1 MPHISIQ
8 PQPGKWCARGLVCAL
23 PARQTQI
30 CAEMGSL
37 FPCHVGCTPQAALA
51 DPQYIQEL
59 EQHLQQHQSDV
70 ISMDQQVEFAA
81 SQGLCTLPYHCT
93 MPWEC
98 LCSWHDCSV
107 IMLPA
112 GEHMCTVQL
121 HIHCLPAKHDFDSA
135 GPLLAMEGH
144 TSILGKSKPAICSLP
159 EQHLVQGATQ
169 GYYQPSMKLRVK
181 CMD

>member
-1 MPHISIQ
+1 
-8 PQPGKWCARGLVCAL
+8 
-23 PARQTQI
+23 
-30 CAEMGSL
+30 MGSL

-98 LCSWHDCSV
+98 LCSWYDCSA
-107 IMLPA
+107 ITLPA
-112 GEHMCTVQL
+112 GEHICTVQL
-121 HIHCLPAKHDFDSA
+121 RHIHCLPAKHHFDSA
-135 GPLLAMEGH
+135 GPLRAMEGH
-144 TSILGKSKPAICSLP
+144 TVIHTWNQQTWNMLTVRTAPCSGSYSRVLP
-159 EQHLVQGATQ
+159 TLNEVTYEMHGL
-169 GYYQPSMKLRVK
+169 S
-181 CMD
+181 D